1 MNLLFHM
8 KIDTCLNKTSTK
20 IAMLNS
26 YIHACKFA
34 FEASQSLHRKR
45 FIIVIH
51 LRERVSPL
59 VVSGSLGLSNEFR
72 N

>member
-1 MNLLFHM
+1 MNAIFYM

-20 IAMLNS
+20 IGMLNS
-26 YIHACKFA
+26 TCEFA
-34 FEASQSLHRKR
+34 FEVSQSVHRKR
-45 FIIVIH
+45 YIIVIY
-51 LRERVSPL
+51 LRERVSPD